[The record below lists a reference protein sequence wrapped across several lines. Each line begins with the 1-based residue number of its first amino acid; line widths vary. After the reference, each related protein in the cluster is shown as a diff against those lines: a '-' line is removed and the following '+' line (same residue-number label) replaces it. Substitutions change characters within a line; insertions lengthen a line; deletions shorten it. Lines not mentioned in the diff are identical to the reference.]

1 MRGVRSSSE
10 ARVRVLEFHTLK
22 LASKRSYSTL
32 GFKFRVSCTVHV
44 RFCGREKLIHIV
56 KDVCTCTCTCTCI
69 CSALQLKSVV
79 VRGKSCVG
87 GTVHSVGAV
96 SAVAGCPLRMT
107 LSATWTASTA
117 G

>member
-44 RFCGREKLIHIV
+44 RFCGREKLIHVV
-56 KDVCTCTCTCTCI
+56 KDVCTCI

-87 GTVHSVGAV
+87 GTVHSVLLLWVLSLQWLAV
-96 SAVAGCPLRMT
+96 L
-107 LSATWTASTA
+107 
-117 G
+117 